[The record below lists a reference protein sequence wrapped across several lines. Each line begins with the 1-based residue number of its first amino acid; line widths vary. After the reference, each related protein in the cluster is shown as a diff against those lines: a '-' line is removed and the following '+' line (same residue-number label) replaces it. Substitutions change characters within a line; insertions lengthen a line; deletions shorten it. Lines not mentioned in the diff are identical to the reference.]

1 MKFLRKLYKFRPDGK
16 LYPCFALSAQLK
28 NANKKRKLSPY
39 SMILA
44 NSTGTPG
51 GAIATP
57 DGGELDAG
65 GRNRETTK
73 FAALLLSPS
82 SPTRRTR

>member
-1 MKFLRKLYKFRPDGK
+1 MKFLRKLYKFRPDRK
-16 LYPCFALSAQLK
+16 LYPQRSTQKCKQKKEVAPRQHKISQLH
-28 NANKKRKLSPY
+28 RS
-39 SMILA
+39 
-44 NSTGTPG
+44 PG

-57 DGGELDAG
+57 DGGELDA

>member
-16 LYPCFALSAQLK
+16 LYPQRSTQKCKQKKEVVPRQHDISQLHW
-28 NANKKRKLSPY
+28 S
-39 SMILA
+39 
-44 NSTGTPG
+44 PG